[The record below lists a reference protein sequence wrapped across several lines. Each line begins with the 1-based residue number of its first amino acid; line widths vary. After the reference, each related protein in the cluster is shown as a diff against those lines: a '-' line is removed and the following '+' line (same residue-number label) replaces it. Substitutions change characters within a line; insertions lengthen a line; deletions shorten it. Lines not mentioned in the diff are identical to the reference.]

1 MPGLSRLPGMRKK
14 HDRNTI
20 FLYFTR
26 IQSRGERPMKNRIRV
41 ALAGNP
47 NVGKSTIFNSLTGS
61 RQHVGNW
68 PGVTVEKKSGFT
80 QVGET
85 EIEIVDLP
93 GTYSLT
99 AYTVDEVVTRDY
111 IIEERPDV
119 VIHIVDATNFERNLY
134 LTTQLM
140 ELGVP
145 LVMALNMSDEAE
157 KKGIRI
163 DPARVKEYF
172 EIPAVKTVGSRGDGL
187 TELLKTAIAEAG
199 TSPHHEHAI
208 GYGNEIEQYIAN
220 LILALNKDPA
230 LVTHNPPRWLA
241 IRLLE
246 GDEKVY
252 ERIRSSLAS
261 DAVSAELAK
270 IDLTRTEADM
280 ADRRYEVIAAF
291 MPQVCPTCVRG
302 MSASDLID
310 HVVTNKYLGI
320 PIFLALMWGAF
331 QLTFAFATPFTSA
344 INAAM
349 AAFGSAVAAGI
360 GPGWLASFIDNG
372 IIGGVGTVLGFVP
385 NIFILFLIL
394 AILEDSGYL
403 ARAAFV
409 MDRLMYSIGLP
420 GKSFIPML
428 IGFGCNVPAIMATRT
443 IEDRKDRLI
452 TILINPFMSCGARLP
467 VYVLFAGVFFPH
479 SAGTVIFFLYVL
491 GIVLAILSAK
501 LFRMTI
507 LPGKPAPFLMEMPPY
522 RFPTA
527 RTSLTHMW
535 DRGSMYLRKAG
546 LVIFGLAIVVWG
558 LASLPLGV
566 AYGSEGSYVGMIG
579 HALQPLVAPLGF
591 NWEITVA
598 LLFGFMAKEVVIG
611 SLGVL
616 YGVGEN
622 HVALG
627 SALAADPTLSAVT
640 ALAVLVFVLIYVP
653 CMSSVAVIKK
663 ETGSWKWTTFS
674 VVYGVVIAYLAA
686 LAVVHFAPFFIGGA

>member
-1 MPGLSRLPGMRKK
+1 
-14 HDRNTI
+14 
-20 FLYFTR
+20 
-26 IQSRGERPMKNRIRV
+26 MKNRIRV

-47 NVGKSTIFNSLTGS
+47 NVGKSTIFNALTGS

-68 PGVTVEKKSGFT
+68 PGVTVEKKSGFAT
-80 QVGET
+80 VDNT
-85 EIEIVDLP
+85 EIEIIDLP

-99 AYTVDEVVTRDY
+99 AYTVDEIVTRDF

-119 VIHIVDATNFERNLY
+119 VIHIVDTSNFERNLY

-145 LVMALNMSDEAE
+145 LVMALNMSDEAA
-157 KKGIRI
+157 KNGIKI
-163 DPARVKEYF
+163 DPARIKEYF
-172 EIPAVKTVGSRGDGL
+172 EIPAVKTVGSRREGL
-187 TELLKTAIAEAG
+187 DELLRTAIAEAG
-199 TSPHHEHAI
+199 TSPHHEHSV
-208 GYGNEIEQYIAN
+208 GYGNEIELHIAD
-220 LILALNKDPA
+220 LITVLKKDPV
-230 LVTHNPPRWLA
+230 LISRYPPRWLA

-246 GDEKVY
+246 GDEKII
-252 ERIRSSLAS
+252 ERIRPGPAS
-261 DAVSAELAK
+261 DAVAELLTS
-270 IDLTRTEADM
+270 IDLTETEAAM
-280 ADRRYEVIAAF
+280 ADHRYELIAAF
-291 MPQVCPTCVRG
+291 MPQVCPTCFLG

-310 HVVTNKYLGI
+310 RVVTNRYLGI

-331 QLTFAFATPFTSA
+331 QFTFAFAAPFTSA

-349 AAFGSAVAAGI
+349 NALGAAVTAGVR
-360 GPGWLASFIDNG
+360 PEWLASFINNG

-409 MDRLMYSIGLP
+409 MDRLMYAIGLP

-428 IGFGCNVPAIMATRT
+428 IGFGCNVPAILATRT
-443 IEDRKDRLI
+443 IEDRKDRII

-491 GIVLAILSAK
+491 GIVIAILSAK
-501 LFRMTI
+501 LFRLTI

-522 RFPTA
+522 RLPTA
-527 RTSLTHMW
+527 RTSLVHMW
-535 DRGSMYLRKAG
+535 DRGSMYLQKAG
-546 LVIFGLAIVVWG
+546 FVIFGIAIIVWG

-566 AYGSEGSYVGMIG
+566 AYGSAGSYVGIIG
-579 HALQPLVAPLGF
+579 HVLQPVVAPLGF
-591 NWEITVA
+591 NWEVTVA
-598 LLFGFMAKEVVIG
+598 LIFGFMAKEVVIG

-627 SALAADPTLSAVT
+627 SALHADPTLNAVT
-640 ALAVLVFVLIYVP
+640 ALAILVFVLIYLP

-663 ETGSWKWTTFS
+663 ETGSWKWTVFS
-674 VVYGVVIAYLAA
+674 VMYGLVLAYLAA
-686 LAVVHFAPFFIGGA
+686 FTVVHIAPFFIGGA

>member
-1 MPGLSRLPGMRKK
+1 MTK
-14 HDRNTI
+14 
-20 FLYFTR
+20 
-26 IQSRGERPMKNRIRV
+26 RIRI

-47 NVGKSTIFNSLTGS
+47 NVGKSTIFNALTGS

-80 QVGET
+80 TIGTT
-85 EIEIVDLP
+85 EVEIIDLP

-99 AYTVDEVVTRDY
+99 AYSVDEVVARDY

-157 KKGIRI
+157 KKGVKI
-163 DPARVKEYF
+163 DPAYIKQYF
-172 EIPAVKTVGSRGDGL
+172 EIPAVKTIGSRKEGL
-187 TELLKTAIAEAG
+187 DELLRTALSEAG
-199 TSPHHEHAI
+199 TSPHHEHSI
-208 GYGNEIEQYIAN
+208 GYGNEIEQHISDLIIA
-220 LILALNKDPA
+220 LKKDPDLTA
-230 LVTHNPPRWLA
+230 HNPPRWLA

-246 GDEKVY
+246 GDEKIY
-252 ERIRSSLAS
+252 DKIRSSPAFAS
-261 DAVSAELAK
+261 ISNVLDK
-270 IDLTRTEADM
+270 IDQTETEATM
-280 ADRRYEVIAAF
+280 ADHRYELIAAF
-291 MPQVCPTCVRG
+291 MPQVCPTCVLG

-310 HVVTNKYLGI
+310 RVVTNKYLGI

-331 QLTFAFATPFTSA
+331 QLTFAFAAPFTSA
-344 INAAM
+344 INAGM
-349 AAFGSAVAAGI
+349 NVLGSAVTAGI
-360 GPGWLASFIDNG
+360 KPDWLASFINNG

-385 NIFILFLIL
+385 NIFLLFLIL

-443 IEDRKDRLI
+443 IEDGKDRLI

-479 SAGTVIFFLYVL
+479 SAGTVIFFLYIL
-491 GIVLAILSAK
+491 GIVIAIVSAK

-522 RFPTA
+522 RLPTLG
-527 RTSLTHMW
+527 TSLIHMW
-535 DRGSMYLRKAG
+535 DRGSMYLQKAG
-546 LVIFGLAIVVWG
+546 LVIFGIAIIVWG

-566 AYGSEGSYVGMIG
+566 AYGSEASLVGIIG
-579 HALQPLVAPLGF
+579 HALQPLVDPLGF
-591 NWEITVA
+591 NWKITVA

-622 HVALG
+622 HMALG
-627 SALAADPTLSAVT
+627 SALHADPTMSAVT
-640 ALAVLVFVLIYVP
+640 ALALLVFVLIYVP

-663 ETGSWKWTTFS
+663 ETGSWKWTLFS
-674 VVYGVVIAYLAA
+674 VTYGLVLAYIAA
-686 LAVVHFAPFFIGGA
+686 LIVVHIAPLFIGGA